1 MGEPVDRGDG
11 TLVDSDTGE
20 VIGNSSFVS
29 TPSPAAQEAIAQ
41 ERAAPSLEELRAVA
55 QERAN
60 PSTYAPLVV
69 PTNAEYTPGSYAADS
84 GYGQTTTTDTTMSG
98 DAVATRGTGGG
109 FLEDGSLADA
119 NAQPDGA
126 AGTENTPH
134 LPVYDEGGLVAPP
147 KLGGGKALEKD
158 LSSTFQDP
166 YQQDT
171 QAAQGEAIRLHREA
185 AMADMLTLAQDKNLS
200 GQEYD
205 NIVTALGS
213 EDVFKMHADVQRMYG
228 ENMAKLA
235 DVDQRFL
242 TLAGKSVDPGRIYHN
257 GGAATVA
264 MSAAVGALSQALLGP
279 GAPNTALNIINN
291 AIDRDVRAQEVNLQ
305 NEGNSLRGSLSTL
318 AQINQT
324 IGDKQIALAKTR
336 EILRADIAARVN
348 AQAAKTKSEIL
359 FNNGK
364 YLAQMQDVELMK
376 ARDSYAGLVNT
387 HTLKQYANG
396 PAAGI
401 AQAEKLRQ
409 ASFSRTSQFT
419 QPMPANQPGAQ
430 ALDGQVPMQGE
441 APQTAA
447 APQPTQSVG
456 AIAPARAATRPAGMP
471 KQAATQKPPAAP
483 KGSYAMSPS
492 GPLAIQ
498 NIDGKEFGVD
508 RNGVRSP
515 IVHKPD
521 GTKIAVVSI
530 GGPVGITDPLK
541 WHRFVK
547 TDEDLSK
554 AMEHPAVGL
563 GRAITEV
570 NNAPDE
576 YKKLATIR
584 TKMRA
589 FYEKNKGSW
598 KLNSSLNGTNPA
610 AYELKEILAPLMVS
624 AAMQFKT
631 ESGGDS
637 RFSEGEYKLIEA
649 GHNLAGANDL
659 FMSPDRVKQLLRVIE
674 GKPEEYLSKV
684 ERNANLFGVGFMPGL
699 KPGESE
705 TDGANAM
712 LTDRKIVPGGGNK

>member
-1 MGEPVDRGDG
+1 
-11 TLVDSDTGE
+11 
-20 VIGNSSFVS
+20 
-29 TPSPAAQEAIAQ
+29 
-41 ERAAPSLEELRAVA
+41 
-55 QERAN
+55 
-60 PSTYAPLVV
+60 
-69 PTNAEYTPGSYAADS
+69 
-84 GYGQTTTTDTTMSG
+84 
-98 DAVATRGTGGG
+98 
-109 FLEDGSLADA
+109 LADA
-119 NAQPDGA
+119 NALPDGA

-134 LPVYDEGGLVAPP
+134 LPVYDQGGLVAPP

-515 IVHKPD
+515 IMHKPD

-530 GGPVGITDPLK
+530 GDKAGVTNPDV
-541 WHRFVK
+541 WRRFVK
-547 TDEDLSK
+547 KDDDLAK
-554 AMEHPAVGL
+554 AMEHPEKGL
-563 GRAITEV
+563 GRAIMEIEH
-570 NNAPDE
+570 APAQ
-576 YKKLATIR
+576 YKKLATLR
-584 TKMRA
+584 SKMRA
-589 FYEKNKGSW
+589 FYAKNKDSLG
-598 KLNSSLNGTNPA
+598 KLNSSVGGVNPA
-610 AYELKEILAPLMVS
+610 AYELKEILAPFMVD
-624 AAMQFKT
+624 AALAFKT

-649 GHNLAGANDL
+649 ASNLAGADDL
-659 FMSPDRVKQLLRVIE
+659 FIRPQRLEQLMRVIDT
-674 GKPEEYLSKV
+674 KPETYLSKV
-684 ERNANLFGVGFMPGL
+684 EQQGNLYGVGFMPGL
-699 KPGESE
+699 KPGEAE

-712 LTDRKIVPGGGNK
+712 LTDRKIVPGGGK

>member
-1 MGEPVDRGDG
+1 MPVIRNPDGSYTDTDTGQTVNADG
-11 TLVDSDTGE
+11 TA
-20 VIGNSSFVS
+20 
-29 TPSPAAQEAIAQ
+29 PAAPDQNVTYDTALGVAS
-41 ERAAPSLEELRAVA
+41 AAT
-55 QERAN
+55 N
-60 PSTYAPLVV
+60 LVV
-69 PTNAEYTPGSYAADS
+69 PAVHAFQDFNPVATV
-84 GYGQTTTTDTTMSG
+84 G
-98 DAVATRGTGGG
+98 DAVGEAAQFGGDLARDPLGTVREV
-109 FLEDGSLADA
+109 LTDAGSPVVHAWKDA
-119 NAQPDGA
+119 RSEANPLPDGA

-134 LPVYDEGGLVAPP
+134 DPVYDRGGALAPP

-336 EILRADIAARVN
+336 EILRADITARVN

-409 ASFSRTSQFT
+409 ASFARTSQFT
-419 QPMPANQPGAQ
+419 QPMASGQPGTQ
-430 ALDGQVPMQGE
+430 ALDSQAPIQGE
-441 APQTAA
+441 APQTAV
-447 APQPTQSVG
+447 APQPTQSTG
-456 AIAPARAATRPAGMP
+456 AVAPTRAATRPAGMP
-471 KQAATQKPPAAP
+471 KQAVQKQASAP
-483 KGSYAMSPS
+483 QGSYAMSPS
-492 GPLAIQ
+492 GPLEIQ

-515 IVHKPD
+515 IIHKPD
-521 GTKIAVVSI
+521 GTKIAVVGI
-530 GGPVGITDPLK
+530 GDKAGVTNPSV

-547 TDEDLSK
+547 NDEDLAK
-554 AMEHPAVGL
+554 AMEHPEKGL
-563 GRAITEV
+563 GRAITEIEH
-570 NNAPDE
+570 APGQ

-584 TKMRA
+584 SKMRA

-610 AYELKEILAPLMVS
+610 AYELKEILAPLMVD
-624 AAMQFKT
+624 AAMAFKT

-649 GHNLAGANDL
+649 GSNLAGADDL
-659 FMSPDRVKQLLRVIE
+659 FMSPTRVKQLLGVIE

-684 ERNANLFGVGFMPGL
+684 KQQGDLYGVGFMPGL
-699 KPGESE
+699 EPKEAE
-705 TDGANAM
+705 TDGANAK
-712 LTDRKIVPGGGNK
+712 LTDRKIVPGGGTK